1 MTNTTTTL
9 LPHYMSSMSKNMTA
23 PASIRPTLAGVHITP
38 THIEATDSFMLI
50 RTEYPS
56 SPDVIP
62 AEGIIVRS
70 DMLKRAKITKKDI
83 VELSYDQNNCTITK
97 CNANWRQEVID
108 GTIQGKFPDIQKFL
122 TKYTAPE
129 TIKATSR
136 FDIDLMIRALTTLQ
150 DMGYE
155 KAQVDLREVLD
166 AIMIT
171 PYSTRRDELM
181 YGRKTEVMI
190 MPVKK

>member
-1 MTNTTTTL
+1 
-9 LPHYMSSMSKNMTA
+9 MTA

-56 SPDVIP
+56 SPEVIP

-70 DMLKRAKITKKDI
+70 DTIKRAKITKKDI
-83 VELSYDQNNCTITK
+83 TELSYDQNNCTIIK
-97 CNANWRQEVID
+97 CNANWRQEIID
-108 GTIQGKFPDIQKFL
+108 GTIQGKFPDLERFITSL
-122 TKYTAPE
+122 TTSR
-129 TIKATSR
+129 INATSH
-136 FDIDLMIRALTTLQ
+136 FDIDMMIRALTTLQ

-155 KAQVDLREVLD
+155 NAQIDLREVLA

-171 PYSTRRDELM
+171 PYPTGKDKVRNNQ
-181 YGRKTEVMI
+181 KTEVMI